1 MSEKRRDRLGR
12 LLRIGEQQRSD
23 GRYMFTWIDT
33 ATGERRFVYSW
44 KLEMRDRQPA
54 GTKYDLSLRE
64 KEKEIEKYQRSGMD
78 YKAGKLSVLELVK
91 KYTSQKR
98 NVRGTTIRGYT
109 TTIKFL
115 EKDAFGKR
123 IISEIKTSEAKEWLI
138 SLQSEQGKSYS
149 AIHNYRGVIRP
160 AFAMAVEDDFLMKN
174 PFDFPLGDVLIDD
187 SIKRDSITPKQER
200 AFLGFLE
207 NDETYQYLYDI
218 AVILFETGLR
228 VSELSGLILKDVDMA
243 EKSLHVSRQ
252 LQYVSGKTYIEDETK
267 TEAGMRILP
276 LSEKALGSF
285 EKVLKR
291 KRPNIEPMFDGVTGF
306 IFLDHND
313 KPMVSYKI
321 EKAFQRA
328 REKYNSIYK
337 EELPVITPHVCRH
350 TYCSRMARTG
360 ISPKTL
366 QYLMGHADIDTT
378 MNVYTHVHA
387 DEAKADVEKARREEA
402 LKAKEEVENKGM

>member
-1 MSEKRRDRLGR
+1 
-12 LLRIGEQQRSD
+12 
-23 GRYMFTWIDT
+23 
-33 ATGERRFVYSW
+33 
-44 KLEMRDRQPA
+44 MRDRQPA
-54 GTKYDLSLRE
+54 GTKTDFSLRE
-64 KEKEIEKYQRSGMD
+64 KEKEIAKKQREGLD
-78 YKAGKLSVLELVK
+78 YKAGRITVLELVE
-91 KYTSQKR
+91 KYTAQKR
-98 NVRGTTIRGYT
+98 NVKDTTKRGYN

-115 EKDAFGKR
+115 KKDDFGR
-123 IISEIKTSEAKEWLI
+123 RLISEIKTSEAKEWLI
-138 SLQSEQGKSYS
+138 SLQSEQKKSYS

-207 NDETYQYLYDI
+207 NDETYNYIYDI

-243 EKSLHVSRQ
+243 EKSLNVSRQ

-267 TEAGMRILP
+267 SEAGMRILP
-276 LSEKALGSF
+276 LSEKALASF

-291 KRPNIEPMFDGVTGF
+291 KRPHIEPMFDGVTGF
-306 IFLDHND
+306 LFLDHND
-313 KPMVSYKI
+313 KPMLSYKI

-366 QYLMGHADIDTT
+366 QYLMGHADIETT

-387 DEAKADVEKARREEA
+387 DEAKADVEKIQQEQA
-402 LKAKEEVENKGM
+402 LKARNELNERVE